1 MMKKYQK
8 TITVYEL
15 DGGFF
20 VDVSKDE
27 DVTHFYLGHKK
38 YGIKDCMF
46 GACDFYG
53 MTEEEL
59 VLANVAEHIALYKED
74 YFDYDNMEEIN

>member
-20 VDVSKDE
+20 VEVCKEDDVVE
-27 DVTHFYLGHKK
+27 FFLCHKN
-38 YGIKDCMF
+38 YGVKSHMF
-46 GACDFYG
+46 GLFNCDSE
-53 MTEEEL
+53 TEEQILE
-59 VLANVAEHIALYKED
+59 ANAED
-74 YFDYDNMEEIN
+74 YMNIYKAEYFDDIDLEVE

>member
-20 VDVSKDE
+20 VEVCKEDDVVD
-27 DVTHFYLGHKK
+27 FFLCHKN
-38 YGIKDCMF
+38 YGVKAHMF
-46 GACDFYG
+46 GLCDFYG

-59 VLANVAEHIALYKED
+59 VLANIAEHIAFYKAE
-74 YFDYDNMEEIN
+74 YFDYIDLEVA

>member
-20 VDVSKDE
+20 VEVSKDE

-38 YGIKDCMF
+38 YVIKDCML
-46 GACDFYG
+46 GACDFYA

-59 VLANVAEHIALYKED
+59 VLANVAEYIALYKHD
-74 YFDYDNMEEIN
+74 YFDYDDMEE